1 MVVSAINTFTPKKKS
16 RDLNKLPWINGE
28 LLKAIRK
35 KKTLWQSLK
44 CDPNNASTRANS
56 RKMRQKKKTSCHLAR
71 RNYLTEIANEVHSS
85 TILVILFFKE

>member
-16 RDLNKLPWINGE
+16 RDLNKPPWINGE

-44 CDPNNASTRANS
+44 CDPNNASTLANS
-56 RKMRQKKKTSCHLAR
+56 RKMRQKKNVLSPGKKELPYWDCQWSPLLY
-71 RNYLTEIANEVHSS
+71 NSGHSF
-85 TILVILFFKE
+85 L